1 MGTARITLLLA
12 LGAGL
17 AAARAATVDAEPRPQ
32 AEASAT
38 VTVTAEALPVE
49 VAKTPNAVTVVD
61 RQALERRG
69 AGHLGE
75 LLQEL
80 IPGQA
85 LASGGVGTTTSI
97 YLGGTRPQ
105 DTVVTL
111 DGLRLNDAA
120 GLGGVNASQFGLA
133 GIERVEIQQGPC
145 SARYGSDAL
154 GGAIAMYSAGSSQPG
169 FSGEA
174 RAAAGN
180 RGLLRGSLAAAYG
193 WDRGWVRA
201 SATAERQDQVMDPAH
216 RYRAVS
222 TFLGLGRQLGE
233 DTLVTLNYSNAF
245 TAVPIPIVFTDYGTG
260 PRPAYQYD
268 ANRQDF
274 SRTQVVSGTLRTA
287 LAPDLT
293 AELTLGQVQQ
303 QRLEPDV
310 VTNLPTV
317 GYTSRRNQAVGHV
330 AWQPSAKGSLQVGLD
345 ASQESARNPD
355 LAGANQLSADGRHLA
370 VVLDGEREVVP
381 DVRLV
386 GSLRTERDRVTVP
399 TSGSGT
405 VEDASTQVTGKAG
418 VNWTLPR
425 GFRVYA
431 NAGTGFSNPLLYQSL
446 FNANYGGEALANEK
460 SRTAQTGLTWAAGPW
475 RAGVEMTRTLYRNLV
490 YYDPNGGVPIP
501 EWGGFNSGVYRNGTQ
516 IRIQSAEFKLAYE
529 AETWGAGGFYRNQ
542 EARDLT
548 RAADDQL
555 SSSAVVRRPFQTL
568 GAHAYRVLGD
578 FRLEGR
584 WSWVGPRYE
593 YNSGTNIA
601 YKAHFNDLSLS
612 AAWTARKDL
621 TLVLRGDHL
630 LQPDTSREQWLART
644 RDFQN
649 DASQIFGYPAQ
660 PPTVSLEV
668 RYRL

>member
-1 MGTARITLLLA
+1 MGKTRITLFLA

-17 AAARAATVDAEPRPQ
+17 AGARAATVDAEPRPQ

-69 AGHLGE
+69 AGSLGE

-85 LASGGVGTTTSI
+85 LASGGVGTATSV

-111 DGLRLNDAA
+111 DGLRLTDVA
-120 GLGGVNASQFGLA
+120 GLGGVNASLIGLV
-133 GIERVEIQQGPC
+133 GIERLEIQQGPC
-145 SARYGSDAL
+145 SARFGSDAL
-154 GGAIAMYSAGSSQPG
+154 GGAIALYSAGGPQPG

-180 RGLLRGSLAAAYG
+180 RGLLKGSLAAAYG

-201 SATAERQDQVMDPAH
+201 AVAAERQDQVMDPAN
-216 RYRAVS
+216 RYRSVN
-222 TFLGLGRQLGE
+222 TYLGAGRQLGE
-233 DTLVTLNYSNAF
+233 DTLVTLNYYNTFSG
-245 TAVPIPIVFTDYGTG
+245 VPIPIVYTDYGTS
-260 PRPAYQYD
+260 PRLASQFDPR
-268 ANRQDF
+268 RQDF
-274 SRTQVVSGTLRTA
+274 NRTEVVSGTLRSA
-287 LAPDLT
+287 LSPDLT
-293 AELTLGQVQQ
+293 AELTLGQVLQ

-317 GYTSRRNQAVGHV
+317 GYLSRRNQAVGHV
-330 AWQPSAKGSLQVGLD
+330 AWQPSSRGSLQVGLD
-345 ASQESARNPD
+345 ASGETARNPD
-355 LAGANQLSADGRHLA
+355 LAGNNQLSADARHLA
-370 VVLDGEREVVP
+370 VVVDGEREVVAGL
-381 DVRLV
+381 RLV

-425 GFRVYA
+425 GFRAYA

-475 RAGVEMTRTLYRNLV
+475 KAGVELSRTLYRNLV

-501 EWGGFNSGVYRNGTQ
+501 EWFGWPSGIYRNGNR

-529 AETWGAGGFYRNQ
+529 TTAWGAGGFYRNQ

-548 RAADDQL
+548 RDPGDQL
-555 SSSAVVRRPFQTL
+555 ASSAVVRRPFQTL
-568 GAHAYRVLGD
+568 GAHAYRVIGD
-578 FRLEGR
+578 VRLEGR
-584 WSWVGPRYE
+584 WSWTGPRYE
-593 YNSGTNIA
+593 YNGGANIA
-601 YKAHFNDLSLS
+601 YKAHFNDLSVS
-612 AAWTARKDL
+612 AAWAARKDL